1 MAARESACHEGPA
14 SGRLNGAPTGG
25 VTTLTLAT
33 QPPGLVAIHGGV
45 GAVQQCIVILAVRG
59 IQGQADGSGDVNLH
73 AVDRIALANVL
84 ADLFRNIAGN
94 RCVVE
99 VREKRNE
106 FVPAV
111 ATGEVLGPDTGR
123 DSRSDGRQQSVSDR
137 VPVSIIH
144 DLEAVEIDE

>member
-1 MAARESACHEGPA
+1 M
-14 SGRLNGAPTGG
+14 
-25 VTTLTLAT
+25 
-33 QPPGLVAIHGGV
+33 
-45 GAVQQCIVILAVRG
+45 
-59 IQGQADGSGDVNLH
+59 NLH
-73 AVDRIALANVL
+73 AVDRVALANVL
-84 ADLFRNIAGN
+84 ADFFSNSAGD

-111 ATGEVLGPDTGR
+111 ATGEVLCPHTGR

-144 DLEAVEIDE
+144 DLEAVEVDE